1 MLGSKINNIKII
13 FQFPKEMYLLV
24 VFNREIGNVM
34 FTTNRKRK
42 KYFYFNRKKYLF
54 DTIPNQL

>member
-1 MLGSKINNIKII
+1 
-13 FQFPKEMYLLV
+13 MYLLV